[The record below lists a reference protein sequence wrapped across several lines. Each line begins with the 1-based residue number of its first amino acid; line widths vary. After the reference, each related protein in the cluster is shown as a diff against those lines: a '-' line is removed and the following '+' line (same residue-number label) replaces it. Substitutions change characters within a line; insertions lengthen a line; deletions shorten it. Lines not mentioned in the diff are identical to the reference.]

1 MKKISIF
8 AACAFAALGA
18 APAAAQQAVVTLP
31 ANDTI
36 KSLGVSH
43 ALLSNMLTARSQAD
57 LGVVEENV
65 AVENGK
71 AVITLDKA
79 GAARYSIAISPE
91 TAIDFYAAPDETLSV
106 DVTSVNPLDYS
117 VSGTALME
125 GMSRMERQL
134 APVTARQN
142 EIMASGVEPDAETIG
157 KIREDM
163 TKVFNDYVKANPDDP
178 AAVYALLNL
187 SGEDFLDAFGLLGEN
202 ARKSILFPFAEAQRP
217 MVEQN
222 VAKERMQR
230 ELASGKHE
238 APAFTLPD
246 LEGKE
251 VSLSQF
257 KGKWVIL
264 DFWGSWC
271 IWCIKGFPKLKATYE
286 QYKDRLEVIG
296 IDCRDSKDAWKAAVA
311 KYELPWVNVYKEDSN
326 TALLESYGVQGFPT
340 KAIVNPEGKIVDI
353 TTGEDPSFYDR
364 LASFISRQ

>member
-18 APAAAQQAVVTLP
+18 APAAAQQAVVTIP

-36 KSLGVSH
+36 KSFGVSH
-43 ALLSNMLTARSQAD
+43 ALLSNMLTARTQAD

-65 AVENGK
+65 AMENGK

-91 TAIDFYAAPDETLSV
+91 TAIDFYAAPDETLTV

-296 IDCRDSKDAWKAAVA
+296 IDCRDSKEAWKAAVA

-326 TALLESYGVQGFPT
+326 TALLESYGVQGLSL
-340 KAIVNPEGKIVDI
+340 IHI
-353 TTGEDPSFYDR
+353 
-364 LASFISRQ
+364 

>member
-18 APAAAQQAVVTLP
+18 APAAAQQAVVTHP

-202 ARKSILFPFAEAQRP
+202 ARKSILF
-217 MVEQN
+217 
-222 VAKERMQR
+222 RMQR